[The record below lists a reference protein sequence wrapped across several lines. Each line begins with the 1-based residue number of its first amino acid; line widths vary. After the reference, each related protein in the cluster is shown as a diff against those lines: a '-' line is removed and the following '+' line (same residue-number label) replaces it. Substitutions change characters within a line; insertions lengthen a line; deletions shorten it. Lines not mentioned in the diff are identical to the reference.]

1 MSIVVLN
8 LPAVKRQIEER
19 PKKCAY
25 CEGETFQRWGQVNK
39 RLKDTRVRQVKVYRY
54 RCCHCQH
61 TFRHYP
67 EGVSHAQQ
75 SARLMKLCVIMWSLG
90 LSHRSV
96 VLILSVFGV
105 PLSHMSGWRDVQ
117 EAGQRI
123 RRRLK
128 WKPARIVGVDGAWVN
143 GKGLLVAVDLGDGEL
158 LALAEIDEKEKV
170 AVETWLK
177 ALKQQHNI
185 GAIVTDDLATY
196 KEIAQELE
204 VGHQICQ
211 FHVRRWT
218 GKALKV
224 LEQELPP
231 EWLPVIPKLQDLIH
245 DLPGNGSKVLYELW
259 KQIPGRTTQ
268 PDEKRTPLEKLR
280 DLVLRL
286 SKDWERYI
294 EFYHDPGI
302 PWTNN
307 RTEQIIGRLKNRAKR
322 VRGYKTT
329 DGLLAGSLV
338 ASQFWT

>member
-8 LPAVKRQIEER
+8 LPAVKRKVEER
-19 PKKCAY
+19 PKQCAY
-25 CEGETFQRWGQVNK
+25 CGGETFQRWGQVNK

-54 RCCHCQH
+54 RCCHCKH

-67 EGVSHAQQ
+67 EGVSQAQQ
-75 SARLMKLCVIMWSLG
+75 SERLMKLCVIMWSLG

-96 VLILSVFGV
+96 VLILAVFGV
-105 PLSHMSGWRDVQ
+105 SVSHMSGWRDVQ
-117 EAGQRI
+117 AAGLRI
-123 RRRLK
+123 RGRLK
-128 WKPARIVGVDGAWVN
+128 WKAARIVGVDGAWVN
-143 GKGLLVAVDLGDGEL
+143 GRGIMVAVDLGDGKL
-158 LALAEIDEKEKV
+158 LALAEIDEKEKKH
-170 AVETWLK
+170 VEAWLK

-185 GAIVTDDLATY
+185 GAIVTDDLAIY

-211 FHVRRWT
+211 FHVRRWA

-231 EWLPVIPKLQDLIH
+231 EWLHVIPKLQDLLH
-245 DLPGNGSKVLYELW
+245 DLPSHGGKVLFELW
-259 KQIPGRTTQ
+259 KEIPGRTTL

-286 SKDWERYI
+286 SRDWERYI
-294 EFYHDPGI
+294 EFYSDPGI

-329 DGLLAGSLV
+329 KGLLAGSLV

>member
-1 MSIVVLN
+1 MKIVLQ
-8 LPAVKRQIEER
+8 LPRVEGKKLSR
-19 PKKCAY
+19 PSKCPY
-25 CEGETFQRWGQVNK
+25 CKGETFQGWGRVN
-39 RLKDTRVRQVKVYRY
+39 RRIKDTKVRAVKVCRY
-54 RCCHCQH
+54 KCTSCQQ
-61 TFRHYP
+61 TFRDYP
-67 EGVSHAQQ
+67 AGVSQAQQ
-75 SARLMKLCVIMWSLG
+75 SERLQKMCVIMWSLG
-90 LSHRSV
+90 LSHRSA

-105 PLSHMSGWRDVQ
+105 GLSHMSGWRSVQ
-117 EAGQRI
+117 REGQQI
-123 RRRLK
+123 QRRLK
-128 WKPARIVGVDGAWVN
+128 WKAARVVGVDGAWLA
-143 GKGLLVAVDLGDGEL
+143 GQGILVAVDLGDGQV
-158 LALAEIDEKEKV
+158 LAIAEIDEKEKPQV
-170 AVETWLK
+170 RTWLQ

-185 GAIVTDDLATY
+185 GALVTDDLATY

-211 FHVRRWT
+211 FHVRRWV

-224 LEQELPP
+224 LEQELPL
-231 EWLPVIPKLQDLIH
+231 EWRYVIPKLQDLIH
-245 DLPGNGSKVLYELW
+245 DLPSQGGTVLHELW

-286 SKDWERYI
+286 SQDWERYI

>member
-1 MSIVVLN
+1 MKIVLQ
-8 LPAVKRQIEER
+8 LPQVER
-19 PKKCAY
+19 RKLSRPIKCPY
-25 CEGETFQRWGQVNK
+25 CKGETFQSWGRVSRQI
-39 RLKDTRVRQVKVYRY
+39 KDTKVRAVTVRRY
-54 RCCHCQH
+54 KCISCQK
-61 TFRHYP
+61 TFRYYP
-67 EGVSHAQQ
+67 AGITHAQQ
-75 SARLMKLCVIMWSLG
+75 SERLMKLCVIMWSLG

-96 VLILSVFGV
+96 VLILAVFGV
-105 PLSHMSGWRDVQ
+105 RVSHMSGWRDVQ
-117 EAGQRI
+117 REGKQI

-128 WKPARIVGVDGAWVN
+128 WKPARVVGVDGAWLN
-143 GKGLLVAVDLGDGEL
+143 GRGILVAVDLGDGEL

-170 AVETWLK
+170 AVATWLK

-211 FHVRRWT
+211 FHVRRWV
-218 GKALKV
+218 GKALKA
-224 LEQELPP
+224 LEPELPS
-231 EWLPVIPKLQDLIH
+231 EWLYVIPKLQDLIH
-245 DLPGNGSKVLYELW
+245 DLPSQGGKVLHELW
-259 KQIPGRTTQ
+259 KQLPGRTTQ

-286 SKDWERYI
+286 GQDWEKYI

-307 RTEQIIGRLKNRAKR
+307 STELIIGRLKNRAKR
-322 VRGYKTT
+322 VRGYKTAE
-329 DGLLAGSLV
+329 GLLAGSLV

>member
-1 MSIVVLN
+1 
-8 LPAVKRQIEER
+8 
-19 PKKCAY
+19 
-25 CEGETFQRWGQVNK
+25 
-39 RLKDTRVRQVKVYRY
+39 
-54 RCCHCQH
+54 
-61 TFRHYP
+61 
-67 EGVSHAQQ
+67 
-75 SARLMKLCVIMWSLG
+75 MWSLG

-96 VLILSVFGV
+96 VLILSAFGV
-105 PLSHMSGWRDVQ
+105 CLSHMSGWRDVR

-123 RRRLK
+123 RRSLK
-128 WKPARIVGVDGAWVN
+128 WKAARIVGVDGAWVA
-143 GKGLLVAVDLGDGEL
+143 GQGIMVAVDLGDGEL
-158 LALAEIDEKEKV
+158 LALAEIDEKEKKQV
-170 AVETWLK
+170 SRWLK

-211 FHVRRWT
+211 FHVRRWV
-218 GKALKV
+218 GKALKA

-231 EWLPVIPKLQDLIH
+231 EWLHVIPKLQDLIH
-245 DLPGNGSKVLYELW
+245 DLPSQGSKVLHELW

-286 SKDWERYI
+286 SQDWERYI

-329 DGLLAGSLV
+329 EGLLVGSLV

>member
-8 LPAVKRQIEER
+8 LPAVKRKSEDR

-25 CEGETFQRWGQVNK
+25 CEGETFQRWGEVDK
-39 RLKDTRVRQVKVYRY
+39 RVKDTRVRQVKVYRY
-54 RCCHCQH
+54 RCCRCRK
-61 TFRHYP
+61 TFRYYP
-67 EGVSHAQQ
+67 EGVSPAQQ
-75 SARLMKLCVIMWSLG
+75 SERLMKLCVIMWSLG
-90 LSHRSV
+90 LSHRSLA
-96 VLILSVFGV
+96 LILSVFGV
-105 PLSHMSGWRDVQ
+105 SLSHMSGWRDVHA
-117 EAGQRI
+117 AGQQI

-143 GKGLLVAVDLGDGEL
+143 GQGIMVAVDLGDGQV
-158 LALAEIDEKEKV
+158 LALAEIDEKEKG
-170 AVETWLK
+170 AVEAWLK
-177 ALKQQHNI
+177 GLKQQHNI

-196 KEIAQELE
+196 KEIARDLE

-218 GKALKV
+218 GKTLKL

-231 EWLPVIPKLQDLIH
+231 EWRYVIPKLQDLIH
-245 DLPGNGSKVLYELW
+245 DLPSHGSQVLHELW
-259 KQIPGRTTQ
+259 KQIPGRTTL

-322 VRGYKTT
+322 VRGYKNTE
-329 DGLLAGSLV
+329 GLLAGSLV

>member
-8 LPAVKRQIEER
+8 LPVVKRKKEER
-19 PKKCAY
+19 PKRCPY
-25 CEGETFQRWGQVNK
+25 CGGETFQRWGQVNK
-39 RLKDTRVRQVKVYRY
+39 AVKDTRVRQVKVYRY
-54 RCCHCQH
+54 RCCHCQS

-67 EGVSHAQQ
+67 AGVSHAQQ
-75 SARLMKLCVIMWSLG
+75 SERLVKLCVVMWSLG

-96 VLILSVFGV
+96 AMILSVFGV
-105 PLSHMSGWRDVQ
+105 RLSHMSGWRDVR
-117 EAGQRI
+117 EAGQQI
-123 RRRLK
+123 QRRLM
-128 WKPARIVGVDGAWVN
+128 WKPARVVGVDGAWVN
-143 GKGLLVAVDLGDGEL
+143 GKGIMVAVDLGDGEL

-211 FHVRRWT
+211 FHVRRWV
-218 GKALKV
+218 GKTLKV

-231 EWLPVIPKLQDLIH
+231 AWLHVIPKLQELIN
-245 DLPGNGSKVLYELW
+245 DLPTNGSKVLFEFW
-259 KQIPGRTTQ
+259 RDIPARTTQ

-286 SKDWERYI
+286 SRDWEKYI

-329 DGLLAGSLV
+329 EGRLAGSLV